1 MLDLYK
7 LRCYI
12 NGTSE
17 LANKILRYIKNSY
30 ELYVLLNI
38 RFIQFIQNYIY
49 INSIDGSSNNANN
62 QTGLDKSKDVHN
74 KPNVPPN

>member
-49 INSIDGSSNNANN
+49 INSIDGSSNNA
-62 QTGLDKSKDVHN
+62 HN
-74 KPNVPPN
+74 

>member
-1 MLDLYK
+1 MQVRMLDLYK

-38 RFIQFIQNYIY
+38 RFIQLIQNYIY
-49 INSIDGSSNNANN
+49 INSIDGSSNNA
-62 QTGLDKSKDVHN
+62 HN
-74 KPNVPPN
+74 